1 MVLGLLLALALA
13 WASEIS
19 GHWPRWPNKAA
30 FKCSRRSYAATA
42 KDSAKEDST
51 AKRAM
56 RSCYFLFFLIFFC
69 TVFVGIKKDVA
80 EIVFSF
86 FSAAPFLQG
95 VSNFCSSL
103 SLKRNILI

>member
-1 MVLGLLLALALA
+1 MVQGLLLALALA
-13 WASEIS
+13 LTWASEIS

-56 RSCYFLFFLIFFC
+56 RCSYFLLFLIFFC

-86 FSAAPFLQG
+86 VFFFLLRL
-95 VSNFCSSL
+95 FCQA
-103 SLKRNILI
+103 

>member
-1 MVLGLLLALALA
+1 MVQGLLLALA

-42 KDSAKEDST
+42 KDNAKEDST

-56 RSCYFLFFLIFFC
+56 RCYFLLFFNLFC

-80 EIVFSF
+80 EIVLFCCFSF
-86 FSAAPFLQG
+86 FPLRLFARRKQFLQ
-95 VSNFCSSL
+95 L
-103 SLKRNILI
+103 SFS